1 MTREELEQAIENGES
16 VWGISKLIQHIYIDS
31 GDVVEIQVKDFDY
44 LIEQNILIL
53 YTKSGLS
60 QHIHLDY
67 LFKTK
72 AAAEHYLHHANV
84 TRTETLP
91 FLTWKEFTSDIMAFN
106 SFGFITEDGFRAG
119 LMCDKATNLII
130 LDSGKEIR
138 TWDLTE
144 ANFYKAYDECVRL
157 FAV

>member
-1 MTREELEQAIENGES
+1 MTREEVEKAIENSKS

-72 AAAEHYLHHANV
+72 ARAEHFLHHTNI

-91 FLTWKEFTSDIMAFN
+91 FLTWEEFLNGKKVEF
-106 SFGFITEDGFRAG
+106 
-119 LMCDKATNLII
+119 KAKNGHEFLLKQKQESIYLWWLNTNNIWLE
-130 LDSGKEIR
+130 L
-138 TWDLTE
+138 DLTE
-144 ANFYKAYDECVRL
+144 ENFYKAYDECVRL
-157 FAV
+157 FRGGE